1 MRSILLA
8 ILILSS
14 CWCADAVKVPS
25 GAVLATPSAAVL
37 DGVWRV
43 GIANASAMAGVKIA
57 CDGDSY
63 VVSYSEKAIGSGK
76 IGAPISFDL
85 TSEDGVGEY
94 TGGQVY
100 TLKDGSVV
108 IIGSYTRT
116 VTPGTDPGTGAV
128 RKGKKDKP
136 VKWTA
141 FGREPRS

>member
-1 MRSILLA
+1 MRSLLLA

-14 CWCADAVKVPS
+14 CWCADAVKIPA

-37 DGVWRV
+37 DGTWRV
-43 GIANASAMAGVKIA
+43 GVESAAAMAGVKIA
-57 CDGDSY
+57 CDGDGY
-63 VVSYSEKAIGSGK
+63 AVTYSGKPFGSGK
-76 IGAPISFDL
+76 IGDPVRFTIATVDAVC
-85 TSEDGVGEY
+85 DY
-94 TGGQVY
+94 TGGRVY

-116 VTPGTDPGTGAV
+116 ATGEAG
-128 RKGKKDKP
+128 KGKKDKP